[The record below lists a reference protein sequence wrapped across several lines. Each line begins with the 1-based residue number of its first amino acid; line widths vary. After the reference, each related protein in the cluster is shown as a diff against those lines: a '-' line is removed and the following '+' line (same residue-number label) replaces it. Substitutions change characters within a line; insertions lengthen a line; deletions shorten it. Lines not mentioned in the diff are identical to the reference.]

1 MALKQVHI
9 YKQLFSKSFFFNKF
23 NIDNIYQY
31 PKIKS
36 LKVQFIIS
44 PQLGINKLKFSK
56 LCLFFYLIV
65 GQRPYFLIKNYNIKS
80 SQCNKVIGLQLTTHY
95 NVYFFDFLIKRQFPL
110 IISNF
115 KCVLLTNHMLIFNV
129 LQKIQDDDILSQA
142 LQILDSIKYQ
152 IHIQSNSLLQ
162 SHFKTLL
169 INFKLPLK
177 IN

>member
-1 MALKQVHI
+1 
-9 YKQLFSKSFFFNKF
+9 
-23 NIDNIYQY
+23 
-31 PKIKS
+31 
-36 LKVQFIIS
+36 
-44 PQLGINKLKFSK
+44 
-56 LCLFFYLIV
+56 
-65 GQRPYFLIKNYNIKS
+65 
-80 SQCNKVIGLQLTTHY
+80 
-95 NVYFFDFLIKRQFPL
+95 
-110 IISNF
+110 
-115 KCVLLTNHMLIFNV
+115 MLIFNV